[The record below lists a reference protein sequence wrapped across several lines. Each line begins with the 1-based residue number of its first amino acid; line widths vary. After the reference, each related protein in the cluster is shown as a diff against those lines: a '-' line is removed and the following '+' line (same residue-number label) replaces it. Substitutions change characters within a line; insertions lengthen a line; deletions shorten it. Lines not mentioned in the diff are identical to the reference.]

1 VLRHSD
7 DKGRSWSRLI
17 DVSAPASLTVGAQP
31 VVQPDGDLT
40 NVYLDFTTFE
50 AACTVVQ
57 TSSNGG
63 RTFGRPID
71 LGANLGG
78 EPPDMRT
85 GVLPATVDRVTGR
98 LHVVWQDLRFRPD
111 GYNVI
116 VITSSPDGQRWTG
129 LRRVKRDPV
138 TSGLDH
144 LTPDVAADAGKVF
157 VTYRTRANAGGPSRF
172 VGMRFTASADGG
184 RRFADEL
191 RLGPPTNLDSA
202 AEAPVRFLGDDM
214 GVAAA
219 RRVVY
224 PVWHVAA
231 RPTRPPATTRRPGA
245 RPSDPSRPGGR

>member
-1 VLRHSD
+1 MLRYSD

-50 AACTVVQ
+50 AARTVAQ

-71 LGANLGG
+71 LGVNLGS

-98 LHVVWQDLRFRPD
+98 LQVVWQDLRFRPD
-111 GYNVI
+111 GYNDI

-129 LRRVKRDPV
+129 LRRVNRDPV

-184 RRFADEL
+184 RRQAG
-191 RLGPPTNLDSA
+191 RLPGL
-202 AEAPVRFLGDDM
+202 ECR
-214 GVAAA
+214 
-219 RRVVY
+219 
-224 PVWHVAA
+224 
-231 RPTRPPATTRRPGA
+231 RPPARPG
-245 RPSDPSRPGGR
+245 RPLPPDDLERDHPTLAGPADGEPGGERVGVVADRVGEPARFTAAW